1 MRRGGMD
8 FAECYQH
15 TCSAVGL
22 AAREGKTRL
31 MRKLIQKGYSTDVS
45 DNRGWNPLHEA
56 AFHGSCECVRI
67 LIKTARSGGT
77 HREYI
82 NSPAHDSATPL
93 FLAAQQ
99 GHARVARALL
109 HAGAN
114 ANRVTDDD
122 AGPLF
127 AAVDGGHA
135 EVVKLLLSNGA
146 EVNRPQS
153 VSGWTCLHQAVF
165 KGHVE
170 IVKFLVGVAD
180 VNATDDFGIPPIFV
194 AAQYGQQ
201 QCVEILASAGANV
214 SCQSHDL
221 ATPLLIAS
229 QEGHLTC
236 VEALLDHGADPNLFC
251 NEDKWQLPVH
261 AAAEFGHVRVLERL
275 LPLTG
280 RECDRGRG
288 KVSPVYSAVLRGQ
301 VETLRVLLR
310 EGFSPDAQE
319 CSTYGYSSPIA
330 AALCSPLMSAESRSR
345 TPGLVRALLEAG
357 AHGDC
362 GLYPSCV
369 EQDLPYLLEPLLGR
383 GGLPEGDHLAE
394 LVRTG
399 LDHLHTAAVWLPT
412 LLRAG
417 LDPAPFLQEAFFE
430 KAESSVL
437 SYLLEFTNWRMLP
450 QSLQHILCRRRAEST
465 WIPLQQFDSVPS
477 LCQLCRLALRDM
489 LGSKALAQRGFVQR
503 LPLPPLLHDFLL
515 FTSCP
520 LPTQPAPEQ
529 REYLGHGLDQLE

>member
-8 FAECYQH
+8 FSECYQH

-67 LIKTARSGGT
+67 LIKTARSGGR

-82 NSPAHDSATPL
+82 NAPAHDSATPL

-109 HAGAN
+109 HAGAD

-135 EVVKLLLSNGA
+135 EVVKLLVSNGA

-165 KGHVE
+165 KGHAE

-301 VETLRVLLR
+301 
-310 EGFSPDAQE
+310 
-319 CSTYGYSSPIA
+319 
-330 AALCSPLMSAESRSR
+330 
-345 TPGLVRALLEAG
+345 AG
-357 AHGDC
+357 AHADC
-362 GLYPSCV
+362 GLYPSCL
-369 EQDLPYLLEPLLGR
+369 EQDLPYLLELLLGR
-383 GGLPEGDHLAE
+383 GGLPEGDHLTE

-399 LDHLHTAAVWLPT
+399 LDHLHTAARHDNVGMTTSCFVSLSFC
-412 LLRAG
+412 
-417 LDPAPFLQEAFFE
+417 PFLFLSSPPPSLPVYPSLPPSLPSFE

-437 SYLLEFTNWRMLP
+437 SYFLEFTNWRMLP

-489 LGSKALAQRGFVQR
+489 LGSEALAQRGFVQR

-529 REYLGHGLDQLE
+529 REYLGHSLDQLE